1 MTRVSIFGTTRPDI
15 GAIVHF
21 NTSGENETALDED
34 IFEKKVIE
42 HFEKNSCLSYKRM
55 SYFAATIMRN
65 GEISDL
71 FHGIG
76 RAESL
81 MNALTLNHPN
91 QYIIVSR
98 GYITIN

>member
-42 HFEKNSCLSYKRM
+42 HFEKIPAFHTRGCLILRQ
-55 SYFAATIMRN
+55 
-65 GEISDL
+65 L
-71 FHGIG
+71 
-76 RAESL
+76 
-81 MNALTLNHPN
+81 
-91 QYIIVSR
+91 
-98 GYITIN
+98 